1 VAHLTKQQRE
11 TLAKTL
17 QERDRELRAEIRAQ
31 LLQSGEESHKDLAGL
46 VADPGDESV
55 ANMLT
60 DINIA
65 AVARDVREIREI
77 EAAQQRI
84 ADGTYGVCVDC
95 GGEIGYARLQA
106 YPTAQRCVVCQEKR
120 EKTYAQE
127 NHPTL

>member
-1 VAHLTKQQRE
+1 MAQLTKQQIQA
-11 TLAKTL
+11 LAKSL
-17 QERDRELRAEIRAQ
+17 RERDRELRAEIRAQ
-31 LLQSGEESHKDLAGL
+31 LLQSDEESHKDLAGL
-46 VADPGDESV
+46 VGDPGDESV

-84 ADGTYGVCVDC
+84 ADGTYGVCADC

-106 YPTAQRCVVCQEKR
+106 YPTAQRCVLCQEKR
-120 EKTYAQE
+120 EKTYAHE